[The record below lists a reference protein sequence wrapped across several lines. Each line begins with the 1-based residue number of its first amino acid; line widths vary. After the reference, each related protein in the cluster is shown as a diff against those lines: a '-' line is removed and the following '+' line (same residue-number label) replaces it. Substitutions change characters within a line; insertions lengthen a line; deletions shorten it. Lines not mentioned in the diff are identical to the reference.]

1 VAVAPA
7 RLRLERGEFVD
18 HLLAALAAN
27 PTGLLAAGSP
37 HVRHSH
43 VDGEGP
49 YRDAATPV
57 SWPAAHR
64 YTACLC
70 SSDLTASGRA
80 SIRLFLLER
89 CRRVRGVWCS
99 IGTNAEKP
107 KRGLSPHP
115 GGKRPYQA
123 KRTTARSTASS
134 SHPGSATRCAPTR
147 TGSSPRSGGP
157 AKNATSGPD
166 EAAAAGEPALLL
178 CATVLADAQPCL
190 LPLVDGQDCPHREPD
205 PAPAALGDLISEL
218 RREVSEARQVA
229 SALAAGLRYIRGDQG
244 VEVVLRREQPWWLVP
259 GEPE

>member
-1 VAVAPA
+1 MKESPRTSESAAGLKQPLRTRVAVAPA

-27 PTGLLAAGSP
+27 PTGLLAAVPCRGLSARP
-37 HVRHSH
+37 AFPRRRR
-43 VDGEGP
+43 GP

-123 KRTTARSTASS
+123 KRT
-134 SHPGSATRCAPTR
+134 
-147 TGSSPRSGGP
+147 
-157 AKNATSGPD
+157 
-166 EAAAAGEPALLL
+166 
-178 CATVLADAQPCL
+178 
-190 LPLVDGQDCPHREPD
+190 
-205 PAPAALGDLISEL
+205 
-218 RREVSEARQVA
+218 
-229 SALAAGLRYIRGDQG
+229 
-244 VEVVLRREQPWWLVP
+244 
-259 GEPE
+259 